1 MIKKN
6 EPSGKTGVFWKIAVV
21 FCAACCIVLFPGYMR
36 VAKLKKSLALLEKDS
51 NRLREENEKLRVE
64 IERLEKDPA
73 AIEEI
78 ARKLGWV
85 KKGELRVKFVAPD
98 TKTQDTKKKKGKK

>member
-1 MIKKN
+1 MKKN
-6 EPSGKTGVFWKIAVV
+6 ELQGKTGVFWKIAVV
-21 FCAACCIVLFPGYMR
+21 FCAACCIVLLPGYLR
-36 VAKLKKSLALLEKDS
+36 VAKLKKSLTQLEKDS
-51 NRLREENEKLRVE
+51 NRLREENEKLRAD

-98 TKTQDTKKKKGKK
+98 TKAQDLQKNKKRK

>member
-1 MIKKN
+1 MMKKN
-6 EPSGKTGVFWKIAVV
+6 ELSGKTGVFWKIAVV
-21 FCAACCIVLFPGYMR
+21 FCAACCIVLLPGYLR
-36 VAKLKKSLALLEKDS
+36 VAKLKKSLVQLEKDLG
-51 NRLREENEKLRVE
+51 RLRSENEELRAD

-73 AIEEI
+73 AVEEI

-98 TKTQDTKKKKGKK
+98 TKTQDAKNKKRK